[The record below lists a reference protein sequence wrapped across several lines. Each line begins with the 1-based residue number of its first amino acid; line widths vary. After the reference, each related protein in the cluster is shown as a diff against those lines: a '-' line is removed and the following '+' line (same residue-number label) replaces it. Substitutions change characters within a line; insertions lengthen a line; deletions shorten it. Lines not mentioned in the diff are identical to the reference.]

1 MKASKTLRFFQY
13 SFAVL
18 VTFFTLAPFLWLF
31 ISSISNQKDLTKVP
45 LRWIPQDITFHRYI
59 DIFTSSSN
67 DMAHSFR
74 ISMFNSLIVAV
85 SVTVIALLIGGLAA
99 YAFARLR
106 FRFQQKMIYLFLFTY
121 MIPPVV
127 IVIPLYLMLSNFG
140 MLDKKLTLI
149 LLNLTFVIPFVIW
162 VMQSYFSSVSKSYEE
177 SAAIDGA
184 NRFQTLWYIMVPIAL
199 PGIIAAGIFSF
210 LLSWEEFFYALLF
223 TSSLEAKTISV
234 AIAEFSSR
242 HAVDYGMIAT
252 GGILSSLPPLII
264 AIILQK
270 YLVRGMAGGGVKE

>member
-67 DMAHSFR
+67 EMAHSFR

-184 NRFQTLWYIMVPIAL
+184 NRFQTLWYIMVPIVL

>member
-67 DMAHSFR
+67 EMAHSFR

>member
-13 SFAVL
+13 SFAIL

-67 DMAHSFR
+67 EMAHSFR

>member
-13 SFAVL
+13 SFAIL

-31 ISSISNQKDLTKVP
+31 ISSISHQKDLTKVP

-162 VMQSYFSSVSKSYEE
+162 VMQSYFSSISKSYEE

-184 NRFQTLWYIMVPIAL
+184 NRFQTLWYIMVPIVL

>member
-13 SFAVL
+13 SFAIL

-31 ISSISNQKDLTKVP
+31 ISSISHQKDLTKVP

-184 NRFQTLWYIMVPIAL
+184 NRFQTLWYIMVPIVL

>member
-1 MKASKTLRFFQY
+1 MKASKTLLFFQY
-13 SFAVL
+13 SFVIL

-31 ISSISNQKDLTKVP
+31 ISSISYQKDLTKVP

-162 VMQSYFSSVSKSYEE
+162 VMQSYFSSISKSYEE

-184 NRFQTLWYIMVPIAL
+184 NRFQTLWYIMVPIVL